1 MLSIVH
7 VLKRR
12 NKEAHGGTGKP
23 RVLRVVYESPNR
35 EIFESIGLGG
45 VSKRLH
51 RDRVGETTAPHR
63 NLELNLC
70 FGDIPRLCPLMSTSQ
85 PHSAT
90 QQNAAKEGN

>member
-7 VLKRR
+7 ALKHR
-12 NKEAHGGTGKP
+12 NKAHRGTGEP
-23 RVLRVVYESPNR
+23 RVLRVVYKSPKR

-45 VSKRLH
+45 VLKRLH